1 MIEGLLLWFVTLAV
15 FILFPCTF
23 IGLPILII
31 LMAWITIERD

>member
-1 MIEGLLLWFVTLAV
+1 MIEGLLLWFV

-31 LMAWITIERD
+31 LMAWIPIERD